1 MVNDN
6 QEVDIQLDNEQYVK
20 YLINYLDILQ
30 KGRVKPNSSKEAQVP
45 VIYDSID
52 NLPDIKGVKN
62 RLNFIFSIIP
72 IHN

>member
-1 MVNDN
+1 MVSDN
-6 QEVDIQLDNEQYVK
+6 QQIDIQLDNEQYV
-20 YLINYLDILQ
+20 INYLDILQ

-62 RLNFIFSIIP
+62 RLNFIFSVAP
-72 IHN
+72 VNN